1 MEIQEGEEG
10 TDSTGEKIYGGIN
23 FSAVRREFK
32 EEVQQ
37 LWRVQN
43 WKQVTKHFFIALVF
57 GALGSFVDIGTDG
70 LSAKNFIN
78 GANYTKRITNLS
90 DPANHENCVRTGFFT
105 SVDPVLGPKVEYEEI
120 VCFEKDLVW
129 GWVTLG
135 LMFVPPGLIMAMDGA
150 RLIFERKG
158 IKIFELSFRQV
169 LISLD
174 FGIVTFIF
182 AF

>member
-1 MEIQEGEEG
+1 MEIQESEEE
-10 TDSTGEKIYGGIN
+10 TGSIGDKIYDGIN
-23 FSAVRREFK
+23 FSAMRGEFTIQK
-32 EEVQQ
+32 
-37 LWRVQN
+37 LWRERT
-43 WKQVTKHFFIALVF
+43 WKQILGHFFVALVF
-57 GALGSFVDIGTDG
+57 GALGSFVDVGTDG
-70 LSAKNFIN
+70 FAAKSFIN
-78 GANYTKRITNLS
+78 GANYTKRVKNLS

-105 SVDPVLGPKVEYEEI
+105 SLDPGLGPKVEYEEI
-120 VCFEKDLVW
+120 VCFEKDLYW